1 MTQSCDRLFE
11 QLSRE
16 ITEACFVNSIN
27 SSEVIRKM
35 SEYDNKKKDSS
46 LFVVTRHYTRM
57 VMMMLSF
64 IKAGTYWG
72 LAATSSFPRTLHQ
85 IFLCWWQDQ
94 LCTNDPCLPCWDF
107 SPKDDKPH
115 NTLRIHNGNWV
126 VNKNKD
132 VSLFAVEGD
141 NALVSGGLVGITL
154 NASGRTKFFS

>member
-64 IKAGTYWG
+64 IKAVPTGDWQ
-72 LAATSSFPRTLHQ
+72 LHLLSLELF
-85 IFLCWWQDQ
+85 IKYF
-94 LCTNDPCLPCWDF
+94 F
-107 SPKDDKPH
+107 ADDKINYARMIPAYLAEISALKTT
-115 NTLRIHNGNWV
+115 NPTIH
-126 VNKNKD
+126 
-132 VSLFAVEGD
+132 
-141 NALVSGGLVGITL
+141 
-154 NASGRTKFFS
+154 